1 MSDFLQIVFAGL
13 STGAAYS
20 LVAVGFGIVYMG
32 TRAINFA
39 QGEYVMVAGVSAGAI
54 NEATHWPLVLTIAI
68 VVAGCV
74 LIGILTEVVA
84 VRMLRRPDAATI
96 TVATIGLAIAIKS
109 IVLLVSHRETFSLP
123 AFSGNTPLHVGGAA
137 LQPQTLWNVG
147 LVIAAAVAL
156 SLFFRY
162 TRRGVSMRAAAD
174 DRIMAGALGVSYRG
188 ATMWTFGLAAGLAAI
203 AGAGLTPVTLM
214 SYAQGTLLGLKGF
227 AAAMLGGLGS
237 MTGAIVGGFSLGIAE
252 ALMSGYVSSA
262 YADVVAFAILLAVLF
277 TRPTGIFKQVSV
289 ERV

>member
-1 MSDFLQIVFAGL
+1 
-13 STGAAYS
+13 
-20 LVAVGFGIVYMG
+20 
-32 TRAINFA
+32 
-39 QGEYVMVAGVSAGAI
+39 
-54 NEATHWPLVLTIAI
+54 
-68 VVAGCV
+68 
-74 LIGILTEVVA
+74 
-84 VRMLRRPDAATI
+84 
-96 TVATIGLAIAIKS
+96 
-109 IVLLVSHRETFSLP
+109 
-123 AFSGNTPLHVGGAA
+123 
-137 LQPQTLWNVG
+137 
-147 LVIAAAVAL
+147 
-156 SLFFRY
+156 
-162 TRRGVSMRAAAD
+162 
-174 DRIMAGALGVSYRG
+174 
-188 ATMWTFGLAAGLAAI
+188 MWTFGLAAGLAAI